1 MSLQN
6 LSCKVLADLGR
17 HNAAVSAD
25 ELETLAIEREAD
37 LMLSDTEC
45 ARGMG
50 ESFIDQLIAGTPSGL
65 LDELHLYIGQQLLRR
80 VHDRNP
86 MGPSYAQL
94 TSAARR
100 FVDAMAAEQL
110 KGGAE

>member
-17 HNAAVSAD
+17 HGAAMAAD

-37 LMLSDTEC
+37 LMLSDTDC

-86 MGPSYAQL
+86 MGPSFAQL

-100 FVDAMAAEQL
+100 FVDAAAANQL
-110 KGGAE
+110 KSEAE